1 MAEEEYNWLDDAFDE
16 SKPDPLERKSD
27 ASGDDDYDWIDD
39 AFDEGKE
46 DPLAKKGMTGCS
58 RLAVVLA
65 LIGVVAV
72 LALTFFIVLNPIASV
87 VAGA

>member
-1 MAEEEYNWLDDAFDE
+1 MTPSTRA
-16 SKPDPLERKSD
+16 RKT
-27 ASGDDDYDWIDD
+27 
-39 AFDEGKE
+39 
-46 DPLAKKGMTGCS
+46 LAKKGMTGCS

>member
-27 ASGDDDYDWIDD
+27 ASGD
-39 AFDEGKE
+39 